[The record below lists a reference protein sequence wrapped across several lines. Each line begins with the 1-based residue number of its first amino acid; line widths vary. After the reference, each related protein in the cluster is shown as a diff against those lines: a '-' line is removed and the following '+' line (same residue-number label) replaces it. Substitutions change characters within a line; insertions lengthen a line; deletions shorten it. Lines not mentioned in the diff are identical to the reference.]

1 MSLKRLG
8 LVAVAVTIGCSHN
21 TGGPSTV
28 SGVPRKTNILAAA
41 EIVAARADQ
50 TTAYDAVARLRPNW
64 LVSHGLS
71 SFDLRSNEYA
81 IVFVDGQRFG
91 TVEALRDIP
100 AYQVARVRYYDVTQA
115 GSVYGIKGGTGG
127 VIEVTTK

>member
-1 MSLKRLG
+1 MSLNRLC

-21 TGGPSTV
+21 TGGPTTV

-41 EIVAARADQ
+41 EIVAARADL

-71 SFDLRSNEYA
+71 SFDLRSNEFA
-81 IVFVDGQRFG
+81 IVFVDGQRYG
-91 TVEALRDIP
+91 GIETLRDIP
-100 AYQVARVRYYDVTQA
+100 AFQVARFRYYDVTQA
-115 GSVYGIKGGTGG
+115 GSVYGIKAGTGG